1 MTWAVR
7 WALCASLI
15 CAVPA
20 EAQVKTD
27 HLLGKYSTTDDGC
40 RDEATQD
47 FEIRRGIVEGPDIFC
62 ILGATRPTDKG
73 TEAYEARCTEKGDV
87 RLGTMRGRARLT
99 TCSSRCGLVCICVG
113 ITTGSSTRV
122 AKA

>member
-1 MTWAVR
+1 MTLSVR

-20 EAQVKTD
+20 AAQVKTN

-40 RDEATQD
+40 RDAATQD
-47 FEIRRGIVEGPDIFC
+47 FEIRRGIVEGPDILC

-73 TEAYEARCTEKGDV
+73 TEAYEARCKEKGEM
-87 RLGTMRGRARLT
+87 RLGTLAFDLSGKPERIRIALPDREEWITLY
-99 TCSSRCGLVCICVG
+99 VC
-113 ITTGSSTRV
+113 R
-122 AKA
+122 